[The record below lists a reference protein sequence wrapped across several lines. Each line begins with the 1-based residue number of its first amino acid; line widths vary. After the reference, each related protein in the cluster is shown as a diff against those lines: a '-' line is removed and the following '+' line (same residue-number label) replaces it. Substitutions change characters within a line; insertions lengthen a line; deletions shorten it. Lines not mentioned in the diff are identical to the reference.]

1 MINANSIA
9 APQEVKEN
17 NATNERSYGSNSPAR
32 VLAFLY
38 ERAKNLDV
46 AELKFLARSTETA
59 SFAASQLATSIS
71 NIGCMISADGM
82 PGQMR
87 AGNFED
93 NDNVSQLLFAI
104 ADQVS
109 VIGELAHIGSECEFT
124 LRHMG
129 VKSV

>member
-9 APQEVKEN
+9 APQDVKEN
-17 NATNERSYGSNSPAR
+17 NATNETSYGYNTPSR
-32 VLAFLY
+32 VLSFLY
-38 ERAKNLDV
+38 ERAQNLDV

-59 SFAASQLATSIS
+59 RFMADQLATSVS
-71 NIGCMISADGM
+71 NIGCVIANDGM
-82 PGQMR
+82 PGKMR

-93 NDNVSQLLFAI
+93 NENVSQLLFSI

-109 VIGELAHIGSECEFT
+109 IIAELANIGSECEFA
-124 LRHMG
+124 LRQKG

>member
-17 NATNERSYGSNSPAR
+17 NATNESSYGSNTPSR
-32 VLAFLY
+32 VLSFLY
-38 ERAKNLDV
+38 ERAKNLDE
-46 AELKFLARSTETA
+46 AELRFLARSGETA
-59 SFAASQLATSIS
+59 HFMADQLATTIS
-71 NIGCMISADGM
+71 NIGCMVSADGM

-93 NDNVSQLLFAI
+93 NDNVSKLLFSI

-109 VIGELAHIGSECEFT
+109 VISELAHIGSECEFA
-124 LRHMG
+124 LRQKG
-129 VKSV
+129 VKHA